1 MTDPL
6 TLLRDA
12 DPAARMADV
21 EPPRDVLERIVA
33 TPPPRRRRPRR
44 RLAVA
49 IVAAAVA
56 AAALLGVL
64 VPGERT
70 NLAARAY
77 AATAPD
83 EGVLYTELTD
93 ELIIPG
99 EPVERSVTRIW
110 QRGDRSRRA
119 RTVLDGP
126 GRPGAVTEHVLDDGV
141 LRTRLPDGEIQ
152 VLRPDFNEEAPQVLE
167 GERTSFVDSFRSHF
181 AAAELRDAG
190 LTTFVGRPAHAYEAR
205 GRGDVQR
212 TYYLDPESAMPL
224 GYVLVFPMYE
234 PVVRNGRL
242 GPGAPTGEGRIT
254 QVLRRFERLPATPEN
269 LARLTAP
276 WVKPLSRAE
285 RRARPGS

>member
-6 TLLRDA
+6 TLLRGP
-12 DPAARMADV
+12 DPAARLPDL
-21 EPPRDVLERIVA
+21 EPPRDVLERIVES
-33 TPPPRRRRPRR
+33 PPPRRRAPR

-49 IVAAAVA
+49 VVAGAAGVA
-56 AAALLGVL
+56 VLLGVI
-64 VPGERT
+64 VPCDRT
-70 NLAARAY
+70 DLAARAY

-83 EGVLYTELTD
+83 AGVLYTELTD
-93 ELIIPG
+93 EHIIPG

-110 QRGDRSRRA
+110 QRGDRSRRV
-119 RTVLDGP
+119 RTILDAP
-126 GRPGAVTEHVLDDGV
+126 GRPGSVTEHVLDDGV

-152 VLRPDFNEEAPQVLE
+152 VLRPDFNAEAPQVLE

-205 GRGDVQR
+205 ERGDRHQ
-212 TYYLDPESAMPL
+212 TYYLDPESGMPL
-224 GYVLVFPMYE
+224 GSVLVFPMYDA
-234 PVVRNGRL
+234 VVRNGRL
-242 GPGAPTGEGRIT
+242 ARGAPLGEGRIT

-276 WVKPLSRAE
+276 WADQPR
-285 RRARPGS
+285 